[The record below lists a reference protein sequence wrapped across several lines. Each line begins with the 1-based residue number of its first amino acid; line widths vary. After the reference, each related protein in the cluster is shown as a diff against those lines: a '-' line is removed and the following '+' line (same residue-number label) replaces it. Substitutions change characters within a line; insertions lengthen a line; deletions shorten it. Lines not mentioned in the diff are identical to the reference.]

1 MWYVLCCSHY
11 LNVNFEFFMN
21 NMYSQLCPIMKS
33 KLLYEQV
40 VLLFF
45 ILSLHFLSE
54 WKIREYFGKKIWIQI
69 LNYFEPNVMPYPR
82 SKDDERQKG
91 LWKCLGPGSSP
102 PSPWLN
108 TVDDYLFKNLAIF
121 KVPFIV
127 YSNQIS
133 LWIMMTMSVKNW
145 RLFLQAM
152 RY

>member
-1 MWYVLCCSHY
+1 MSI
-11 LNVNFEFFMN
+11 LNSSWIICTHNCVQSWNQNCFMN
-21 NMYSQLCPIMKS
+21 
-33 KLLYEQV
+33 KLYYC
-40 VLLFF
+40 FSF
-45 ILSLHFLSE
+45 CLHFLSE
-54 WKIREYFGKKIWIQI
+54 WKIRECFGKKIWIQI

-108 TVDDYLFKNLAIF
+108 TVDDYLFTYLAIF

-133 LWIMMTMSVKNW
+133 LWIMMSVKNW
-145 RLFLQAM
+145 RLFLQAI